1 MPWAET
7 NVRAKALNHTVKRS
21 IYLEKPSRV
30 TEGVRSAPRCLHPQ
44 IDATTIATDLS
55 IIK

>member
-1 MPWAET
+1 MHAGSIP
-7 NVRAKALNHTVKRS
+7 VSALPDNEG

-30 TEGVRSAPRCLHPQ
+30 TEGVRSAPRCLQPQ
-44 IDATTIATDLS
+44 IDATTTATDIS